1 LAPALT
7 GSALVAKKTTRKA
20 SAKKTGTAKKTTR
33 KKATAKKAASTKT
46 AKKPVAKKKSTV
58 KKAVAKKA
66 AAKKTV
72 TKKAAAKK
80 TVTKKATQKKAV
92 KKKSGVSQ
100 KVTAKKA
107 STKKAAAKTPSTT
120 PRKRG
125 RRTVLEAAMSNEAD
139 GDGYVVVN
147 GRRMRRIAVTAPPTS
162 SRRKSAPKKTAK
174 AATRPKKKAKSR
186 LTPDD
191 LTIFREL
198 LLQKRREVMSAID
211 GMETEALRTNSGESS
226 SMPIHMADIGSDT
239 YEQDLQLGISAS
251 ERERIIEIDA
261 ALNRIAEG
269 TYGICE
275 LSGKAIRKARL
286 RAKPWARMTIGTARE
301 EERTGRRR

>member
-1 LAPALT
+1 M
-7 GSALVAKKTTRKA
+7 
-20 SAKKTGTAKKTTR
+20 
-33 KKATAKKAASTKT
+33 
-46 AKKPVAKKKSTV
+46 
-58 KKAVAKKA
+58 
-66 AAKKTV
+66 
-72 TKKAAAKK
+72 
-80 TVTKKATQKKAV
+80 
-92 KKKSGVSQ
+92 
-100 KVTAKKA
+100 
-107 STKKAAAKTPSTT
+107 
-120 PRKRG
+120 
-125 RRTVLEAAMSNEAD
+125 LEAAMSNEAD

-286 RAKPWARMTIGTARE
+286 RAKPWARMTIDTARE

>member
-1 LAPALT
+1 
-7 GSALVAKKTTRKA
+7 VAKKTTRKA
-20 SAKKTGTAKKTTR
+20 SSKKTGTAKKTTR

-72 TKKAAAKK
+72 TKKTVTKKAATKKAAAKK

-186 LTPDD
+186 LTLDD

-286 RAKPWARMTIGTARE
+286 RAKPWARMTIDTARE

>member
-1 LAPALT
+1 
-7 GSALVAKKTTRKA
+7 VAKKTTRKA
-20 SAKKTGTAKKTTR
+20 SSKKTGTAKKTTR
-33 KKATAKKAASTKT
+33 KKATAKKATAKKAASTK
-46 AKKPVAKKKSTV
+46 TV

-72 TKKAAAKK
+72 TKKAA
-80 TVTKKATQKKAV
+80 TKKATQKKAV

-186 LTPDD
+186 LTLDD

-286 RAKPWARMTIGTARE
+286 RAKPWARMTIDTARE

>member
-1 LAPALT
+1 M
-7 GSALVAKKTTRKA
+7 AKKTTRKA
-20 SAKKTGTAKKTTR
+20 SSKKKGTAKKTTR

-46 AKKPVAKKKSTV
+46 AKKPVAKKKAT
-58 KKAVAKKA
+58 
-66 AAKKTV
+66 AKKT
-72 TKKAAAKK
+72 T
-80 TVTKKATQKKAV
+80 TKKATTKKAV

-100 KVTAKKA
+100 KATAKKS
-107 STKKAAAKTPSTT
+107 STKKAAAKSPSTP

-125 RRTVLEAAMSNEAD
+125 RRTVLEAAMSNDAD

-147 GRRMRRIAVTAPPTS
+147 GRRVRRIAVTAPPAS
-162 SRRKSAPKKTAK
+162 SRRKSAPKKAAK
-174 AATRPKKKAKSR
+174 AASRPKKKAKSR

-191 LTIFREL
+191 LNTFREL
-198 LLQKRREVMSAID
+198 LLNKRREVMSAID

-226 SMPIHMADIGSDT
+226 GMPIHMADIGSDA

-261 ALNRIAEG
+261 ALGRIAEG

-286 RAKPWARMTIGTARE
+286 RAKPWARMTIDTARE

>member
-1 LAPALT
+1 M
-7 GSALVAKKTTRKA
+7 AKKTTRKA
-20 SAKKTGTAKKTTR
+20 SSKKTGTAKKTTR

-46 AKKPVAKKKSTV
+46 AKKPVAKKKAAL
-58 KKAVAKKA
+58 KKAVTKKV

-80 TVTKKATQKKAV
+80 TVAKKATTKKAVTKKAV

-186 LTPDD
+186 LTLDD

-286 RAKPWARMTIGTARE
+286 RAKPWARMTIDTARE

>member
-1 LAPALT
+1 
-7 GSALVAKKTTRKA
+7 VAKKTTRKA

-72 TKKAAAKK
+72 TKKTVTKKAATKKAAAKK

-162 SRRKSAPKKTAK
+162 SRRKSAPKK
-174 AATRPKKKAKSR
+174 KAKSR
-186 LTPDD
+186 LTLDD

-286 RAKPWARMTIGTARE
+286 RAKPWARMTIDTARE

>member
-1 LAPALT
+1 
-7 GSALVAKKTTRKA
+7 VAKKTTRKA
-20 SAKKTGTAKKTTR
+20 SSKKTGTAKKTTR

-46 AKKPVAKKKSTV
+46 AKKPVAKKKAAL
-58 KKAVAKKA
+58 KKAVTKKV

-80 TVTKKATQKKAV
+80 TVAKKATTKKAVTKKAV

-186 LTPDD
+186 LTLDD

-286 RAKPWARMTIGTARE
+286 RAKPWARMTIDTARE

>member
-1 LAPALT
+1 M
-7 GSALVAKKTTRKA
+7 AKKTTRKA

-46 AKKPVAKKKSTV
+46 AKKPVAKKKATV
-58 KKAVAKKA
+58 KKAVTKKA

-80 TVTKKATQKKAV
+80 TVAKKATTKKAVTKKAV

-286 RAKPWARMTIGTARE
+286 RAKPWARMTIDTARE

>member
-1 LAPALT
+1 
-7 GSALVAKKTTRKA
+7 
-20 SAKKTGTAKKTTR
+20 
-33 KKATAKKAASTKT
+33 
-46 AKKPVAKKKSTV
+46 
-58 KKAVAKKA
+58 
-66 AAKKTV
+66 
-72 TKKAAAKK
+72 
-80 TVTKKATQKKAV
+80 
-92 KKKSGVSQ
+92 
-100 KVTAKKA
+100 
-107 STKKAAAKTPSTT
+107 
-120 PRKRG
+120 
-125 RRTVLEAAMSNEAD
+125 MSNEAD

-186 LTPDD
+186 LTLDD

-211 GMETEALRTNSGESS
+211 GMETKALRTNSGESS

-275 LSGKAIRKARL
+275 LSNKAIRKARL
-286 RAKPWARMTIGTARE
+286 RAKPWARMTIDAARE